1 MDFKT
6 LQKLRFFLASAFP
19 VLTRLPP
26 MSAMAHAWLE
36 QHPRLKALLTQV
48 RESKLAASARRVSGM
63 LVVGDYEG
71 DRIDDK
77 IIPAETLGVLRSAV
91 VLAVALCLLVPLALL
106 VIWPALSLEQTGAA
120 RVLVP
125 LGLIFLLA
133 ATAIGWSDVIL
144 LQPGRAW
151 LPGLEAAAE
160 RITGLTPW
168 LWRQPLWGMTM
179 EWMRGAFAIVLGLA
193 VWAAVRRRLNGEVMA
208 MLLCSTALLWLAIA
222 QYFFEFSSFG

>member
-36 QHPRLKALLTQV
+36 QHPRLKARLTQV

-106 VIWPALSLEQTGAA
+106 VIWPALSLE
-120 RVLVP
+120 
-125 LGLIFLLA
+125 
-133 ATAIGWSDVIL
+133 
-144 LQPGRAW
+144 
-151 LPGLEAAAE
+151 
-160 RITGLTPW
+160 
-168 LWRQPLWGMTM
+168 
-179 EWMRGAFAIVLGLA
+179 
-193 VWAAVRRRLNGEVMA
+193 
-208 MLLCSTALLWLAIA
+208 
-222 QYFFEFSSFG
+222 